1 VTRLALFLAAAAVAV
16 TACSHDG
23 RTLRPAGPGQTA
35 SIITS
40 TTSTTSGA
48 AVNAGSQSGTSPAKS
63 GVTGGSGM
71 TITTPWAD
79 GTAIDAQ
86 YTCRGADTSPA
97 ISWSGVPATAKELA
111 IAFTDLDAA
120 DFVHWVIAGLPPAAV
135 GIAANTVP
143 QGAVLASNGFKE
155 AAYSGPC
162 PPDGQH
168 TYLVTLYA
176 LGQPS
181 GLTNGVDGKSA
192 IATLEADQIAS
203 AAISGVFG

>member
-1 VTRLALFLAAAAVAV
+1 VTRLALLLATVAVAL

-23 RTLRPAGPGQTA
+23 RALRPAGPNQTA

-40 TTSTTSGA
+40 TSSTAGA
-48 AVNAGSQSGTSPAKS
+48 AVNTGSQSGTSPGRS

-71 TITTPWAD
+71 AIVTPWAD
-79 GTAIDAQ
+79 GAAIEAQ

-111 IAFTDLDAA
+111 IAFTDLDAD

-135 GIAANTVP
+135 GLAANTVP
-143 QGAVLASNGFKE
+143 QGAVLASNGFNE

-162 PPDGQH
+162 PPDGRH
-168 TYLVTLYA
+168 TYLMTLYA

-181 GLTNGVDGKSA
+181 GLAGGVDGKTA
-192 IATLEADQIAS
+192 IARLEAAQIAS
-203 AAISGVFG
+203 TAISGVFG

>member
-1 VTRLALFLAAAAVAV
+1 MTRLALLLAAAAVAV
-16 TACSHDG
+16 AACSHDG
-23 RTLRPAGPGQTA
+23 RTLRPAGPNQTA

-40 TTSTTSGA
+40 TSSTTGA
-48 AVNAGSQSGTSPAKS
+48 AANTGSQSGTSPERS

-71 TITTPWAD
+71 AIVTPWAD

-111 IAFTDLDAA
+111 IAFTDLDAD
-120 DFVHWVIAGLPPAAV
+120 DFVHWVMAGLPPGAV
-135 GIAANTVP
+135 ALAANTVP
-143 QGAVLASNGFKE
+143 QGAVLASNGFNE

-168 TYLVTLYA
+168 TYLMTLYA

-181 GLTNGVDGKSA
+181 GLATGVDGKTA
-192 IATLEADQIAS
+192 IARLEAAQIAS
-203 AAISGVFG
+203 TAISGLFG